1 MFQPFHVA
9 MVLFSGVIYPGFC
22 HHRYI
27 IFRIYVAMVLVLETL
42 MSGKL

>member
-1 MFQPFHVA
+1 MFQLFHVA
-9 MVLFSGVIYPGFC
+9 MVLFSGVLSWFC

>member
-1 MFQPFHVA
+1 MFQLFHVA
-9 MVLFSGVIYPGFC
+9 MVLFSGVYPGFC

-42 MSGKL
+42 MSGEL